1 MFEYLF
7 ATLQKHSQCHIK
19 ISMMNENTSRLSLA
33 EVCGL
38 TGMSMRT
45 VRFYIQKGLVD
56 RPVGERKAAYYTPE
70 HVRQLLQIARWK
82 GAGLSLEAIGAL
94 MRAEGEPSA
103 VPVPEPAPGSVQVW
117 SRVMLGPGVELHLDP
132 SRAGLSGEQVREL
145 AEGVLDLLA
154 EMQGTETRKE
164 DE

>member
-1 MFEYLF
+1 
-7 ATLQKHSQCHIK
+7 
-19 ISMMNENTSRLSLA
+19 MMNENTSRLSLA

-70 HVRQLLQIARWK
+70 HVRQLLQISKWK
-82 GAGLSLEAIGAL
+82 RAGLSLEAIGGL
-94 MRAEGEPSA
+94 MREEGDPST

-132 SRAGLSGEQVREL
+132 ARAGLTGEQVREL
-145 AEGVLDLLA
+145 AERVLNVLG
-154 EMQGTETRKE
+154 EIQEKNNSKGEE
-164 DE
+164 